1 MTDRPPG
8 TPAARAHRK
17 SARAIRVL
25 AELVLPVA
33 LYYGLRAAGVGI
45 YLTLLISAVA
55 PAVFSVYGFV
65 KRGRIEGLALYMLSM
80 LVLSTAISFIG
91 GSPRFLLARDAWLTG
106 VTSLW
111 FLVSAWSN
119 RPLTYLYTRPML
131 ERRFG
136 PAGVPWDQLWE
147 NLPKFRRLWRISSV
161 LWAIG
166 LLTDALLR
174 VVMAYRLPIDT
185 VPGLGTLLYL
195 VTSAVLIIVTNV
207 CYIVGGLYNPYSR
220 LYAPLL
226 STRPDLRRIQM
237 TGDRGGP
244 LGRERGDRP

>member
-1 MTDRPPG
+1 MSAHPTEPSSG
-8 TPAARAHRK
+8 RAPRT
-17 SARAIRVL
+17 SARTIRVL

-55 PAVFSVYGFV
+55 PAIFSVYGFV

-80 LVLSTAISFIG
+80 LLLSTAISLIG

-106 VTSLW
+106 VTGLW

-147 NLPKFRRLWRISSV
+147 SLPRFRRLWRVSSV

-166 LLTDALLR
+166 LLMDALLR
-174 VVMAYRLPIDT
+174 VIMAYRLPIDT

-207 CYIVGGLYNPYSR
+207 CYIAGGLYNPQSR
-220 LYAPLL
+220 LYAPLFGKSRL
-226 STRPDLRRIQM
+226 MEMHR
-237 TGDRGGP
+237 TGVNPG
-244 LGRERGDRP
+244 

>member
-1 MTDRPPG
+1 MTAHPAEPSADR
-8 TPAARAHRK
+8 TSRK

-25 AELVLPVA
+25 AGLVLPVV
-33 LYYGLRAAGVGI
+33 LYYGLRASGVGI
-45 YLTLLISAVA
+45 YLTLLISAVV

-106 VTSLW
+106 VTGLW

-119 RPLTYLYTRPML
+119 RPLTYLYTKPML

-147 NLPKFRRLWRISSV
+147 SLPRFRRLWRVSSV

-166 LLTDALLR
+166 LLIDALLR
-174 VVMAYRLPIDT
+174 VMMAYRLPIDT

-195 VTSAVLIIVTNV
+195 VTSAVLIVVTNV
-207 CYIVGGLYNPYSR
+207 CYIVGGLYNPHSR
-220 LYAPLL
+220 TAVD
-226 STRPDLRRIQM
+226 TIA
-237 TGDRGGP
+237 
-244 LGRERGDRP
+244 